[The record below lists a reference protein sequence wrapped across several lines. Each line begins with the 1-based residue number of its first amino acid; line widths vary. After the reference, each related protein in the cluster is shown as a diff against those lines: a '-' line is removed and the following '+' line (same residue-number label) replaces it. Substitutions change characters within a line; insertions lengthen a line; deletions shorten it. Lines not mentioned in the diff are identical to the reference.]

1 MGRVVCRTGET
12 KALNPSPDPQIQ
24 DHGQPDQRLC
34 RSCLTLAPPG
44 GSDARCGACSSARV
58 VRHPELTSLSLAH
71 IDCDAFYAAVEK
83 RDDPSIRHQPV
94 IVGGGQRGVVTTA
107 CYLAR
112 IQGVRSAMPMFKA
125 RQLCPQAVIIKPD
138 MAKYRE
144 TGMAVREH
152 FRALTSDVEPL
163 SIDEAF
169 LDLSSTL
176 KRGRIPALELARLAQ
191 NVQDQEG
198 ITLSIGLS
206 HNKLLAKI
214 ASDLD
219 KPDGFAVLGR
229 SEAADFLRD
238 KPVKLIWGV
247 GPATARRMHDLGIS
261 RIGQLRAFPREDMTR
276 LFGRFGD
283 RLYDFCRGEDPRR
296 VREGRA
302 SKSVSSETTLAVDTG
317 ALAALTRVVERLS
330 YRVADRMERHALA
343 GRRVT
348 LKLKTSDFEVL
359 TRSQTL
365 DGPTADARML
375 FSVAQRLLTQE
386 VKRQPLQ
393 TYRLLG
399 VSVAEFDGG
408 SSSITSRQD
417 SDPES
422 DEEN

>member
-1 MGRVVCRTGET
+1 M
-12 KALNPSPDPQIQ
+12 
-24 DHGQPDQRLC
+24 
-34 RSCLTLAPPG
+34 
-44 GSDARCGACSSARV
+44 
-58 VRHPELTSLSLAH
+58 VRHPELTTLALAH

-83 RDDPSIRHQPV
+83 RDDPSIRHRPV

-152 FRALTSDVEPL
+152 FRALTGDVEPL

-169 LDLSSTL
+169 LDLSGVLAT
-176 KRGRIPALELARLAQ
+176 GRIPALELARLAQ

-198 ITLSIGLS
+198 ITISVGLS

-229 SEAADFLRD
+229 AEAADFLAD

-247 GPATARRMHDLGIS
+247 GPATAKRMHDLGIS

-276 LFGRFGD
+276 LFGRFGE
-283 RLYDFCRGEDPRR
+283 RLYDFCRGDDPRR

-302 SKSVSSETTLAVDTG
+302 SKSVSSETTLSADTG
-317 ALAALTRVVERLS
+317 ELAALTRVVERLS
-330 YRVADRMERHALA
+330 HRVAERLA
-343 GRRVT
+343 RYELSGRRVT
-348 LKLKTSDFEVL
+348 LKLKTSDFEIL

-365 DGPTADARML
+365 EGHTADARVL
-375 FSVAQRLLTQE
+375 FSVAQRLLSHE
-386 VKRQPLQ
+386 VRRQPLQ

-399 VSVAEFDGG
+399 VGVAEFDNSGEG
-408 SSSITSRQD
+408 ADADATPD
-417 SDPES
+417 A
-422 DEEN
+422 END

>member
-1 MGRVVCRTGET
+1 MVRHAELT
-12 KALNPSPDPQIQ
+12 
-24 DHGQPDQRLC
+24 
-34 RSCLTLAPPG
+34 TLA
-44 GSDARCGACSSARV
+44 
-58 VRHPELTSLSLAH
+58 LAH

-83 RDDPSIRHQPV
+83 RDDPSIRHRPV

-152 FRALTSDVEPL
+152 FRALTSNVEPL

-169 LDLSSTL
+169 LDLSGVLET
-176 KRGRIPALELARLAQ
+176 GRIPALELAWLAQ

-198 ITLSIGLS
+198 ITISVGLS
-206 HNKLLAKI
+206 HNKLLAQI
-214 ASDLD
+214 ASDHD

-229 SEAADFLRD
+229 AEAADFLAD

-247 GPATARRMHDLGIS
+247 GPATAKRMHDLGIS

-283 RLYDFCRGEDPRR
+283 RLYDFCRSEDPRR

-302 SKSVSSETTLAVDTG
+302 SKSVSSETTLSADTG
-317 ALAALTRVVERLS
+317 ELAALTRVVERLS
-330 YRVADRMERHALA
+330 HRVGERLA
-343 GRRVT
+343 RYELSGRRVT
-348 LKLKTSDFEVL
+348 LKLKTSDFEIL

-365 DGPTADARML
+365 EGYTADARVL
-375 FSVAQRLLTQE
+375 FSVAQRLLSQE
-386 VKRQPLQ
+386 VRRQPLQ

-399 VSVAEFDGG
+399 VGVAEFDNSGEDAASG
-408 SSSITSRQD
+408 ESID
-417 SDPES
+417 A
-422 DEEN
+422 END

>member
-1 MGRVVCRTGET
+1 MVRHSELT
-12 KALNPSPDPQIQ
+12 
-24 DHGQPDQRLC
+24 
-34 RSCLTLAPPG
+34 TLA
-44 GSDARCGACSSARV
+44 
-58 VRHPELTSLSLAH
+58 LAH

-83 RDDPSIRHQPV
+83 RDNPSIRHRPV

-152 FRALTSDVEPL
+152 FRALTGDVEPL

-169 LDLSSTL
+169 LDLSGVL
-176 KRGRIPALELARLAQ
+176 AKGRIPAVELARLAQ

-198 ITLSIGLS
+198 ITISFGLS

-229 SEAADFLRD
+229 SEAADFLAD

-247 GPATARRMHDLGIS
+247 GPATAKRMHDLGIS

-283 RLYDFCRGEDPRR
+283 RLYDFCRGDDPRR

-302 SKSVSSETTLAVDTG
+302 SKSVSSETTLSADTG
-317 ALAALTRVVERLS
+317 ELAALTRVVERLS
-330 YRVADRMERHALA
+330 HRVAERLA
-343 GRRVT
+343 RYELSGRRVT
-348 LKLKTSDFEVL
+348 LKLKTSDFEIL

-365 DGPTADARML
+365 EGHTADARVL
-375 FSVAQRLLTQE
+375 FSIAQRLLSHE
-386 VKRQPLQ
+386 VRRQPLQ

-399 VSVAEFDGG
+399 VGVAEFDNTGEDAASG
-408 SSSITSRQD
+408 EGNDAIAD
-417 SDPES
+417 ANADY
-422 DEEN
+422 D